1 MGGARISLVVMAS
14 AILHLFAQH
23 AQAVLTISGR
33 IVVNWIGE
41 AAHLAFLDDQRF
53 LIVRDV
59 LSDIANQIVILA
71 ARFNVLAKLAVFL
84 ASAFSVVV
92 WTQCLLAGN
101 FFELFNHKTIL
112 LKNSVRAC
120 GFSVFVRWRI
130 SDNSAFPDRHILRQ
144 GKYSAQH
151 GAPQQHG
158 NSPHYTG
165 G

>member
-1 MGGARISLVVMAS
+1 MAS
-14 AILHLFAQH
+14 ALLSLLAQH

-33 IVVNWIGE
+33 VIVNRIGE

-53 LIVRDV
+53 LIVHDV
-59 LSDIANQIVILA
+59 LPDVTNQIVILA
-71 ARFNVLAKLAVFL
+71 ARFNVLARLAVFL

-101 FFELFNHKTIL
+101 FFKLFNHKIFL

-130 SDNSAFPDRHILRQ
+130 SDNSVVPDRHILR
-144 GKYSAQH
+144 
-151 GAPQQHG
+151 
-158 NSPHYTG
+158 
-165 G
+165 